1 MAQQDIEIR
10 KDKEKRRAS
19 RVLMH
24 FYVIFLAISLVVIGK
39 ILYIQY
45 IWEPNP
51 KFVKDFTPAKQKEI
65 IEPERGTIIDHNG
78 RLLAISTPL
87 YNIYMDCYVLKEY
100 NDQNGDKGKEAED
113 KWLEKARLLSGG
125 LERVLKEPGKDSL
138 YYWTLIRTRRAEK
151 RRYVPIAKN
160 IDHGTLLEL
169 RKLPLFN
176 LPNHKGGL
184 IVEKVD
190 KRLYPY
196 GNLARRVIGY
206 VKNNNDTSAIHV
218 GIEGKYHYLL
228 HGTKGLAWKKK
239 TDKSSRIRD
248 IDSTYISAENGAD
261 IRTTLDIN
269 IQDIADKALRKNMAA
284 NGLIKEGCVVIM
296 DVKTGAI
303 RAMVN
308 LQKDSLGNFN
318 EAFNMAAGRP
328 GEPGSVFKAVTMTT
342 LLEDKKVEL
351 ETRIPTNHGVMSEYP
366 LNEVAK
372 DEYIV
377 NYERNTK
384 ENTISVI
391 HGFQISSN
399 YVFRRLVKDH
409 YGDNP
414 EEFTSRLHSYN
425 LGANFDF
432 ELTERGSGKPSIP
445 DPHEQGWSRTSLI
458 SSAIGYSVKV
468 TPLQIATF
476 YNAIANDGKMMKPY
490 IVESIERNGTANTAI
505 KPILLNSICSKATAD
520 TLTRALK
527 RVTSDG
533 TARTLKNARCQVAG
547 KTGTA
552 RMHLTVAERKGS
564 RNPYED
570 INGRKKH
577 QGTFVGFFPADEPKY
592 TAIVVTYT
600 ELLDPG
606 INVYGGATPAATFK
620 DIVDG
625 VWSYETEWSEEIKVG
640 GEIPEMRA
648 NNITVDRTEGS
659 PVPDVQ
665 GMGLMDALYAIENCG
680 YECEYSGTG
689 HVTSQ
694 TPKAGTAARKG
705 QIIKIVL
712 K

>member
-1 MAQQDIEIR
+1 
-10 KDKEKRRAS
+10 
-19 RVLMH
+19 
-24 FYVIFLAISLVVIGK
+24 
-39 ILYIQY
+39 
-45 IWEPNP
+45 
-51 KFVKDFTPAKQKEI
+51 
-65 IEPERGTIIDHNG
+65 
-78 RLLAISTPL
+78 
-87 YNIYMDCYVLKEY
+87 
-100 NDQNGDKGKEAED
+100 
-113 KWLEKARLLSGG
+113 
-125 LERVLKEPGKDSL
+125 
-138 YYWTLIRTRRAEK
+138 
-151 RRYVPIAKN
+151 
-160 IDHGTLLEL
+160 
-169 RKLPLFN
+169 
-176 LPNHKGGL
+176 
-184 IVEKVD
+184 
-190 KRLYPY
+190 
-196 GNLARRVIGY
+196 
-206 VKNNNDTSAIHV
+206 
-218 GIEGKYHYLL
+218 
-228 HGTKGLAWKKK
+228 
-239 TDKSSRIRD
+239 
-248 IDSTYISAENGAD
+248 
-261 IRTTLDIN
+261 
-269 IQDIADKALRKNMAA
+269 MAA
-284 NGLIKEGCVVIM
+284 NSLIKEGCVVIM

-490 IVESIERNGTANTAI
+490 IVESIERNGTADTEI